1 MRSKEILQLV
11 KDAVVTASYKKR
23 NTAKIVKSYCT
34 IALKTDRLINKW
46 TLDLKKWWSSTEYGS
61 LKHSGRTFSAWGPG
75 YQIDTCQFNHVKKIL
90 HFTICCKIIIF
101 YLMNQADSKNA
112 KRKGEHEWK
121 WMIKHEKQQ
130 IEWRRELCP
139 SVSPPPPDWGGFVL
153 GFEPEA
159 CSSAVYPF
167 LRWGTGG
174 SSRTSWVILG
184 KQQGVWLFNR
194 LVKIS
199 QQRISWFIVSRH
211 MIL

>member
-46 TLDLKKWWSSTEYGS
+46 TLDLKKWWSSTENGS

-90 HFTICCKIIIF
+90 HFTICCNFLFF
-101 YLMNQADSKNA
+101 YLMNQADSTNA

-139 SVSPPPPDWGGFVL
+139 SVSPPPPDWGGFAS

>member
-139 SVSPPPPDWGGFVL
+139 SVSPPPPDWGGFAS

>member
-34 IALKTDRLINKW
+34 IALKTDKLINKW

-90 HFTICCKIIIF
+90 HFTICCNFLFF
-101 YLMNQADSKNA
+101 YLMNQADSTNA

-153 GFEPEA
+153 GLSLKPA
-159 CSSAVYPF
+159 RRQSTPS
-167 LRWGTGG
+167 WGEGPGG
-174 SSRTSWVILG
+174 RAG
-184 KQQGVWLFNR
+184 PAELFWENNKVFDC
-194 LVKIS
+194 LIG
-199 QQRISWFIVSRH
+199 W
-211 MIL
+211 